1 MPTGSPSSFAYS
13 QSQKVTRWAVSVFL
27 NFNMVWIYQYL
38 RYFLFKPFLI
48 HVQPLKFSQDCIDKF
63 FFLNK
68 AVAAS
73 LIAFSFL
80 PVSAVPRF
88 IGALRLETAS
98 SFQSPAQKG
107 STTFSTE
114 YFAVEEV
121 MLPVLF
127 VFPEFPVPYPMSP
140 DL

>member
-1 MPTGSPSSFAYS
+1 
-13 QSQKVTRWAVSVFL
+13 
-27 NFNMVWIYQYL
+27 MVWIYQYL

-88 IGALRLETAS
+88 MLDCVTVVRRLKELGIPVIFEKEGMIQMGLLHS
-98 SFQSPAQKG
+98 GRKKYNDEQQK
-107 STTFSTE
+107 
-114 YFAVEEV
+114 
-121 MLPVLF
+121 VLND
-127 VFPEFPVPYPMSP
+127 PKWQ
-140 DL
+140 

>member
-1 MPTGSPSSFAYS
+1 
-13 QSQKVTRWAVSVFL
+13 
-27 NFNMVWIYQYL
+27 MVWIYQYL

-121 MLPVLF
+121 MLPVRFMNTDLCQFFF